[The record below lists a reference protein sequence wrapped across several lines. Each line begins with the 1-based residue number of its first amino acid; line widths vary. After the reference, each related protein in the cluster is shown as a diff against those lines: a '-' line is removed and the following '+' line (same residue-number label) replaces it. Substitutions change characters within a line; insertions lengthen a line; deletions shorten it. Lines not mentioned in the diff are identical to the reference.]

1 MTVKEY
7 LNFVYDLK
15 QCTLPRTAHLAEVC
29 AVVKIADVYN
39 RKIVNLSKGYRQR
52 VGIAQA
58 IIGNPE
64 VLIFD
69 EPTVGLDPKQII
81 EIRNLIKN
89 LGKNHTIILSSH
101 ILPEIQAVCDRV
113 VVINKGNIVADDTPE
128 NLAHNV
134 SGSRRLLVRLACS
147 EAEGLKILR
156 NLDGL
161 ISADA
166 IGEKEK
172 FTCDYIIES
181 APQVDIRKPLFFAL
195 AAKNVALLGLKSLE
209 MSLEDVFIELVDNQT
224 NKGGH

>member
-1 MTVKEY
+1 MGAFQHITFFK
-7 LNFVYDLK
+7 
-15 QCTLPRTAHLAEVC
+15 C
-29 AVVKIADVYN
+29 AFSNI
-39 RKIVNLSKGYRQR
+39 QR